1 MKMLCA
7 VVSVVLAASA
17 TGLDVFWNVPT
28 DECPPNVKFNLAEF
42 GITQNSGD
50 RFKGDKFNILYSPG
64 MFPRVLKSGQGVN
77 GGIPQRGSLEK
88 HLFHLRN
95 DIEDNIAPDYT
106 GPAVIDFE
114 EWQTT
119 LRSSGVL
126 KYRKMSKEYH
136 RLQTKLGA
144 IPHLDN
150 VTAEAL
156 FERASRPFLER
167 TLQVARE
174 LRPDALWGYYHYP
187 YCKNYQPHVDYCA
200 PAISADNDRSQW
212 IYNNSV
218 ALYPS
223 VYLLKHNYTSWD
235 KNVQT
240 RVILEETDRLAT
252 KAGGRPVYPY
262 TWFGYH
268 EVVNDYLSPG
278 DLLATIGQV
287 VTRQPAGLIIWGGS
301 SNVNSSRLCRQLRD
315 YVTFRLGP
323 FIRWMLS
330 RTERQLR
337 TL

>member
-1 MKMLCA
+1 
-7 VVSVVLAASA
+7 
-17 TGLDVFWNVPT
+17 
-28 DECPPNVKFNLAEF
+28 
-42 GITQNSGD
+42 
-50 RFKGDKFNILYSPG
+50 
-64 MFPRVLKSGQGVN
+64 
-77 GGIPQRGSLEK
+77 
-88 HLFHLRN
+88 
-95 DIEDNIAPDYT
+95 
-106 GPAVIDFE
+106 
-114 EWQTT
+114 
-119 LRSSGVL
+119 
-126 KYRKMSKEYH
+126 MSKEYH

-330 RTERQLR
+330 RTERQLQ
-337 TL
+337 TLARRLAAGPETFNAQVALLERQGVFGSWPVTAEAAARRRRVGTFVEELDCSWTHGQRNGSVC